1 MGGLYFIKSETKRPK
16 QRRPNEINETS
27 DWVITTESLPF
38 GSIKQDTIH
47 SKKSV
52 YLTNIPAVMHSG
64 WAEGPKMMLMLACF
78 NTVS

>member
-1 MGGLYFIKSETKRPK
+1 MGSLYFIKSETKRPK

-64 WAEGPKMMLMLACF
+64 WAEDKNQKVQKWC
-78 NTVS
+78 SC